1 MNRIKELDGIRG
13 LAVLMVLIYHYFNLL
28 NLPLAVQGSLLARL
42 HHFTHWFWSGVDLF
56 FVLSGF
62 LIGGIIIDNRESKN
76 FLKVF
81 YIRRA
86 LRILP
91 AYSLLLISYFALR
104 SQLDPARFGQLF
116 YGNAP
121 IFPEFSYFTFTQ
133 NIFLGLAFATH
144 HDSNIFLGPT
154 WSLAVEEQFYLVV
167 PFCLMV
173 IPRRCWTTLLIGLA
187 ILALALRM
195 LFPAQLPYV
204 ITPFRM
210 DSLFLGVLAALVV
223 RQATLR
229 AFLQKRKWILRSA
242 FLLLLIIVA
251 LVVAKGIIKWL
262 AAEYSVLAC
271 FYTVLILIAVIESGS
286 LHLAIFRFPP
296 LRFLGLISYSLYL
309 FNLPI
314 LWVVHG
320 FVLGAQPS
328 LNSAIACVVTLVS
341 LIVTIVLASAS
352 YLFFERYF
360 LSLGRSAHYEKGRG
374 PSGTVAALRVFPSP

>member
-28 NLPLAVQGSLLARL
+28 SFPLAIEGSLLVRV
-42 HHFTHWFWSGVDLF
+42 HNFTHWFWSGVDLF

-91 AYSLLLISYFALR
+91 AYSLLLIAYFVLR
-104 SQLDPARFGQLF
+104 SELDPARFGQLF
-116 YGNAP
+116 YGNASV
-121 IFPEFSYFTFTQ
+121 FPDWSYFTFTQ

-144 HDSNIFLGPT
+144 RDSNIFLGPT

-173 IPRRCWTTLLIGLA
+173 IPRRSWTTMLIGLA

-195 LFPAQLPYV
+195 LFPDQPPYV

-223 RQATLR
+223 RQARLR

-242 FLLLLIIVA
+242 FLLLLIIVG
-251 LVVAKGIIKWL
+251 LVVAKGIIEWL
-262 AAEYSVLAC
+262 ATEYTVLAC

-314 LWVVHG
+314 LWMFHG
-320 FVLGAQPS
+320 LVLGARPS
-328 LNSAIACVVTLVS
+328 LNSAIACVVTLIS

-360 LSLGRSAHYEKGRG
+360 LSLGHSVHYEKGRVLHAAFPICPG
-374 PSGTVAALRVFPSP
+374 GT